1 MTHEVARDRRSFL
14 EGPEVQ
20 DENAARSVIGMDDKD
35 LTWVERMERDP
46 SLAAFRRSGSCTR
59 P

>member
-1 MTHEVARDRRSFL
+1 MKSPGDRRSFL

-35 LTWVERMERDP
+35 LTWVERTERDP